1 MDKNITKVKILGMEY
16 KIVCPPDEARLV
28 EEAAVYL
35 NKKLKE
41 IRQNSKIDEERAS
54 ILAALNITNEYL
66 KNLSST
72 NENFPL
78 SDKLRELSSTL
89 EDQIEGLSKIKH

>member
-1 MDKNITKVKILGMEY
+1 MSTKRSQTSRRSSSI
-16 KIVCPPDEARLV
+16 
-28 EEAAVYL
+28 L

-41 IRQNSKIDEERAS
+41 IRQNSKIGEEQAS

-78 SDKLRELSSTL
+78 SDKLKQLSSTL

>member
-41 IRQNSKIDEERAS
+41 IRQNSKIGEEQAS

-78 SDKLRELSSTL
+78 SDKLRELSRTL